1 MSVYEQSM
9 LLRCKDANGN
19 SYLLYP
25 ITQLD
30 CVDGAEDL
38 VHFDKEQEL
47 TAVQKAQVLKNIGGL
62 CAPTSAQVNK
72 FLKVSAVDA
81 DGNVTAV
88 TAVEMTGS
96 TPDTTSGFKMVVSDL
111 LGSVE
116 IDPNASELPLINLD
130 FANYR
135 SGETMIPNNGTLGSN
150 GAATVTLNGGTAS
163 YNAGDN
169 YDPGIV
175 LTNKATF
182 TVPMNNIA
190 TTINSV
196 YTWIVGVSD
205 YTLRDINYCRIC
217 RGNNDFPSVF
227 YYRARGAFC
236 AKLFANCTTASVLS
250 YNPDIVSVHSDTGL
264 TFQVTS
270 GDTLAFTCDGSI
282 MRFYIN
288 GVEAISMSSSKMS
301 TSSVSTVGG
310 GDTSNTSNYYMS
322 NLRLSKFILY
332 DRCLT
337 AEELLEVN

>member
-9 LLRCKDANGN
+9 LLRCKDENGN

-72 FLKVSAVDA
+72 FLKVSAVDGS
-81 DGNVTAV
+81 GNVTAV

-96 TPDTTSGFKMVVSDL
+96 TPDSTSGFKMVVSDL

-116 IDPNASELPLINLD
+116 INSNKSDLPLIDLD
-130 FANYR
+130 FANYS
-135 SGETMIPNNGTLGSN
+135 SGETTIPNNGTLGTN

-163 YNAGDN
+163 YNADDN

-182 TVPMNNIA
+182 TVPMNEIGS
-190 TTINSV
+190 TLTSV
-196 YTWIVGVSD
+196 YTWIIGVSD

-227 YYRARGAFC
+227 YYRARSAFC
-236 AKLFANCTTASVLS
+236 AKLFANCTSSNVMS
-250 YNPDIVSVHSDTGL
+250 YNSDIVTVNSDTGL
-264 TFQVTS
+264 TFPVTS

-288 GVEAISMSSSKMS
+288 GVEAISMSSSKMTTS
-301 TSSVSTVGG
+301 TISTVGG
-310 GDTSNTSNYYMS
+310 GDTSGTSNYYMS
-322 NLRLSKFILY
+322 SLKLSKFMLY